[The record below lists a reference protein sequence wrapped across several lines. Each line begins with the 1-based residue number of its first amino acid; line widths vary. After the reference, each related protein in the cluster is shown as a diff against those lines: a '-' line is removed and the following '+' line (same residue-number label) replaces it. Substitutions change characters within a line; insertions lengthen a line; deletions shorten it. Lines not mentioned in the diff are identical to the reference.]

1 MLGPILLIFYS
12 VLISSTIVLIPKIFT
27 FLLTELSFSLI
38 KVLMNLEYSAN
49 NTLIEVSERL
59 NTNKLSLE
67 WKRHNLN
74 VIIHYSFTFFG
85 RYSLFISIFFQLFI
99 IYFRSQ
105 RELNACKTQLRGLRC
120 FIIKLG
126 SH

>member
-1 MLGPILLIFYS
+1 MIDVCAVCRYLKHNKAIVTQEEGQNS
-12 VLISSTIVLIPKIFT
+12 WKQNSSKNI
-27 FLLTELSFSLI
+27 
-38 KVLMNLEYSAN
+38 
-49 NTLIEVSERL
+49 RG
-59 NTNKLSLE
+59 
-67 WKRHNLN
+67 WKRNNLN

-99 IYFRSQ
+99 HFRSQ
-105 RELNACKTQLRGLRC
+105 RELNAYKTQLRGLRC